1 MEKPSRF
8 VGDIP
13 PGGIPAGA
21 DPFAHVAQFP
31 PHRFIPRLSRQ
42 AISILAVFLVFH
54 ILLSVF
60 SLIIL
65 ILPYIGKVRRTPWLV
80 RKIYIYSSSGEKLYN
95 TPLYFLNAGVLMSA
109 SQLMSSVTTQ
119 AYIWM
124 QVRMHLSEDY
134 ALRAQFVPALALMFI
149 FNTYSY
155 WSMTHCFLALSYTNE
170 TLTHKSIILSWLR
183 SPISIN
189 TFFIAFPV
197 SVTVATITVMTRL
210 CLAYQD
216 LLLHT
221 RSIKAI
227 LSQGSLLWNQLKLT
241 SLPEDGRAHILSQ
254 LIRTQDQLD
263 LLLQATG
270 AVLTRVLDRFYSV
283 RSIMLVSIPA
293 TSLFFFI
300 SFWKLADKYKK
311 RGQKSNK
318 TMIKLNE
325 DPAKQVYLRS
335 ESEAAFF
342 DTLRSDD
349 QFVRLTIT
357 AVATLLGILTG
368 MSYWFLTVFKS
379 NAIMIDPYWHGVG
392 AWMPTISGTWSALP
406 MAWQSWQLYLEKKD
420 KMTSFPCESGEASM
434 Q

>member
-189 TFFIAFPV
+189 TFFVAFPV

-227 LSQGSLLWNQLKLT
+227 LS
-241 SLPEDGRAHILSQ
+241 
-254 LIRTQDQLD
+254 QDQLD